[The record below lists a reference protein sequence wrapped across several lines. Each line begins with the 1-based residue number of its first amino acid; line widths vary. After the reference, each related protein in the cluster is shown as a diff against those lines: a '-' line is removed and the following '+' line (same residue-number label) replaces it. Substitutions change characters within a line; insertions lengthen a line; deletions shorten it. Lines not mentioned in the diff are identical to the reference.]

1 MNESIIV
8 YRNPAEQWFWESG
21 AAIYFFGTVLLG
33 LLVCFVIYKVKSFV
47 KSFKKK

>member
-21 AAIYFFGTVLLG
+21 AAIYFFGVFLLVLI
-33 LLVCFVIYKVKSFV
+33 VCFVIYKI